1 MPNTNAG
8 NVTVRFSVQDQEVVR
23 KALEQLGA
31 DGQAAL
37 KKIDAAGQTPSASL
51 KFLNSIMGDLRGQA
65 MGLDRAARRRR
76 HRA

>member
-1 MPNTNAG
+1 MSTPNAG

-23 KALEQLGA
+23 KALEQLGT

-51 KFLNSIMGDLRGQA
+51 KLLDSIMGDLRGQA
-65 MGLDRAARRRR
+65 MGLIAPPST
-76 HRA
+76 